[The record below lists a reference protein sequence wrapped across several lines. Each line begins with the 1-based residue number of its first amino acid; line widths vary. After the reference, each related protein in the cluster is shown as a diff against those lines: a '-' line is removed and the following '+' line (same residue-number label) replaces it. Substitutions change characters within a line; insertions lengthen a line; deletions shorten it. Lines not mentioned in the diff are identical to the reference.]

1 MRTTA
6 MQIEFADLVR
16 RDGVYDEALAVMVP
30 LLGVALVMQMAA
42 VVWTM
47 YMTPYEM
54 LRLWP
59 SA

>member
-1 MRTTA
+1 

-16 RDGVYDEALAVMVP
+16 HDYVHTDEFAIVYVM
-30 LLGVALVMQMAA
+30 LGVALVMQMAA

-54 LRLWP
+54 KRLWP
-59 SA
+59 HGQS

>member
-16 RDGVYDEALAVMVP
+16 HDGVYDEALAVMVP

-54 LRLWP
+54 QRLWP

>member
-16 RDGVYDEALAVMVP
+16 RDGVYDEALSVMVP
-30 LLGVALVMQMAA
+30 LLGVALVMQMAT

-54 LRLWP
+54 QRLWP